1 MSLKKKIYRVAGL
14 GEVLWDVFPEG
25 KRLGGAPANFAA
37 HAQQLGAHA
46 FVLSAVGKDALGR
59 EALVKLDQYG
69 IDLTG
74 LLEIAS
80 FPTGTV
86 SVDLD
91 QHGNP
96 SYEIQ
101 ENVAWDHTP
110 LQPSITNTA
119 KHLDAVCFGTLA
131 QRNKTSQNTI
141 FKTLRATS
149 DNCLKVFDLNFRK
162 NYYHKEM
169 LLQSF
174 DISDVVKM
182 NEEEFV
188 EIQTLFSLPSNLQ
201 KGMMSLMERFDL
213 KLAMLT
219 LGRKGS
225 IMMSQNDYSEL
236 KVNQSV
242 QVKSTVGAGDAFT
255 AAAVMGWLNQKPLD
269 KIHHKSSDLA
279 AYVCSQLDAV
289 PKISNHS

>member
-1 MSLKKKIYRVAGL
+1 MSLNKKIYRVAGL

-37 HAQQLGAHA
+37 HAQQLGAHG
-46 FVLSAVGKDALGR
+46 FVLSAVGKDELGS
-59 EALVKLDQYG
+59 EAVVKLDQYG

-74 LLEIAS
+74 LLEIAP

-86 SVDLD
+86 RVHLD
-91 QHGNP
+91 HRRNP

-101 ENVAWDHTP
+101 ENVAWDHIP
-110 LQPSITNTA
+110 LQLSITNIA

-131 QRNKTSQNTI
+131 QRNITSQNTI
-141 FKTLRATS
+141 LKTLRATPE
-149 DNCLKVFDLNFRK
+149 NCLKVFDLNFRK
-162 NYYHKEM
+162 NYYHTEM
-169 LLQSF
+169 ILQSF
-174 DISDVVKM
+174 DLTDVVKM
-182 NEEEFV
+182 NEEEFE
-188 EIQTLFSLPSNLQ
+188 EIRSLFSLPSNTQ
-201 KGMMSLMERFDL
+201 KAMMSLMERFDL

-219 LGRKGS
+219 LGGNGS

-236 KVNQSV
+236 KANQSV

-289 PKISNHS
+289 PKISNQS

>member
-1 MSLKKKIYRVAGL
+1 MSLNKKIYRVAGL

-37 HAQQLGAHA
+37 HAQQLGAHG
-46 FVLSAVGKDALGR
+46 FVLSAVGKDVLGS
-59 EALVKLDQYG
+59 EAVVKLDQYG

-74 LLEIAS
+74 LLEIAP

-86 SVDLD
+86 RVHLD
-91 QHGNP
+91 HRRNP

-101 ENVAWDHTP
+101 ENVAWDHIP
-110 LQPSITNTA
+110 LQLSITNIA

-131 QRNKTSQNTI
+131 QRNITSQNTI
-141 FKTLRATS
+141 LKTLRATPE
-149 DNCLKVFDLNFRK
+149 NCLKVFDLNFRK
-162 NYYHKEM
+162 NFYHTEM
-169 LLQSF
+169 ILQSI
-174 DISDVVKM
+174 DLTDVVKM
-182 NEEEFV
+182 NEEEFE
-188 EIQTLFSLPSNLQ
+188 EIRSLFSLPSNTQ
-201 KGMMSLMERFDL
+201 KAMMSLMERFDL

-219 LGRKGS
+219 LGGNGS

-236 KVNQSV
+236 KANQSV

-289 PKISNHS
+289 PKISNQS